1 MKFRYLAAMATLGT
15 GLAQTAAAE
24 TVTLDV
30 LHCNASFS
38 RFHQPIAD
46 AFMAENPDIHINF
59 LAPCADYDAGHQQ
72 MLRFAVTNN
81 LPDLYFSGFHLLE
94 ELTQSLAERG
104 QIQDLQLY
112 LDELGETFIAENYD
126 PNILALGHVNGSQY
140 GLPVNASSPIMYYN
154 IEMVREAGG
163 DPDNMPDNF
172 DDLIELAA
180 RIDALG
186 DDISGLSYDVHGW
199 SDDWLWQ
206 ALLYQQGGSL
216 LNAEHDGAGFDNEF
230 GLNALT
236 LAQRFAT
243 EAGMEVIDPD
253 QSRQQFGAGLT
264 GIIFDTPARLQT
276 LNGLVGERFEL
287 GTTTFPLNDKEQGGV
302 PTGGNAV
309 VVTSQDETQLE
320 AARKYALFVTG
331 PEAQAIAVKITGYLP
346 TNQLALG
353 DNYLAPYYEANPNAA
368 TATQQADRSLPWIGY
383 PGGESVR
390 IWRTQR
396 DIISQ
401 VMRGEVTPE
410 DGLDRMVSETNAL
423 IH

>member
-104 QIQDLQLY
+104 QIQDLQPY

-216 LNAEHDGAGFDNEF
+216 LNAERDGAGFDNEF

-236 LAQRFAT
+236 LTQRFAT

-410 DGLDRMVSETNAL
+410 EGLDRIVSETNAL
-423 IH
+423 IR

>member
-1 MKFRYLAAMATLGT
+1 MKLRYFAAMTALSA
-15 GLAQTAAAE
+15 GLAQTASAE

-94 ELTQSLAERG
+94 ELTEALKARG
-104 QIQDLQLY
+104 QIQDLQPY
-112 LDELGETFIAENYD
+112 LDELDEAFITENYD
-126 PNILALGHVNGSQY
+126 PNILALGHVQGSQY

-154 IEMVREAGG
+154 VEKVREAGG

-172 DDLIELAA
+172 EDLIELAT
-180 RIDALG
+180 RINEL
-186 DDISGLSYDVHGW
+186 DDTINGLSYDVHGW

-206 ALLYQQGGSL
+206 ALLYQQGGTL
-216 LNAEHDGAGFDNEF
+216 LNDQRDGVGFDNEF
-230 GLNALT
+230 GLDALT
-236 LAQRFAT
+236 LARRFVT
-243 EAGMEVIDPD
+243 EAGMELIDPD

-287 GTTTFPLNDKEQGGV
+287 GTAVFPIDDKQQGGV

-309 VVTSQDETQLE
+309 VITSQDEAHRK
-320 AARKYALFVTG
+320 AAQKYALFTTG
-331 PEAQAIAVKITGYLP
+331 PKAQTIAVEITGYLP

-353 DNYLAPYYEANPNAA
+353 DDYLAPYYVANPNAA
-368 TATQQADRSLPWIGY
+368 TAAMQADRSLPWIGY

-390 IWRTQR
+390 IWRAQR

-401 VMRGEVTPE
+401 VMRGEMTP
-410 DGLDRMVSETNAL
+410 DAGLERMVSETNAL
-423 IH
+423 IR